1 MQPGYY
7 FSLIWLLQI
16 CINLNRGKLVLKE
29 APRIVSE
36 RDDRLLVE
44 TMDRINEHS
53 DDSESEELSDTFN

>member
-1 MQPGYY
+1 
-7 FSLIWLLQI
+7 
-16 CINLNRGKLVLKE
+16 LKE